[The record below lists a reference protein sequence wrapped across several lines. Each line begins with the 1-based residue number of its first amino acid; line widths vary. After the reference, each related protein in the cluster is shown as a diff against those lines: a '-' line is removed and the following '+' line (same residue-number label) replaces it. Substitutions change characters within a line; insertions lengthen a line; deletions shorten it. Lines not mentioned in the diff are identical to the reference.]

1 MHYQT
6 VVGLEVHA
14 QLSTKTKIFCGCP
27 TTFGAEANT
36 QGCPV
41 CAGMPG
47 VLPVL
52 NRSAVE
58 YAMRMALAIHS
69 AIQPRSIFARKNY
82 FYPDLPKGYQISQFE
97 RPFAKGG
104 HIEIEVNGRK
114 KHIRLVRIHL
124 EEDAGKSMHGE
135 DAGIGGESLVDI
147 NRCGVPLIEIV
158 GEPDIA
164 SPEEAAAY
172 LTKVRQ
178 ILMYLRICDGNME
191 QGNLRTDVNVN
202 MHVERDGGWFKTPI
216 AEIKNLNSFRYA
228 VRAIEALIEQQKT
241 MIEDGALELVPL
253 DGTAPKETLLWDET
267 QAQVRFM
274 RAKEQAHD
282 YRYFPEPDLV
292 PFEVD
297 PTWIEQVRKTLPEL
311 PDVRRERLATQYRIP
326 AYDAEVLTEERDIAE
341 YYEAAIRAGGD
352 PKAVS
357 NWVMGDVLREL
368 NRRKIGIADVKVPPE
383 RLVDLLKLMQEGTI
397 SGKIAKTVFEEMAET
412 GEAPRKII
420 ERRGL
425 VQISDAGTLEHVI
438 EDVLQEQSKE
448 VARYRAGATKL
459 LGFFVG
465 QVMRKTKGKANP
477 KLVNQLLKERLRG

>member
-1 MHYQT
+1 MHYET

-52 NRSAVE
+52 NRLAVE
-58 YAMRMALAIHS
+58 YAMRMALATHS
-69 AIQPRSIFARKNY
+69 TIQPRSLFARKNY
-82 FYPDLPKGYQISQFE
+82 FYPDLPKGYQISQYE

-104 HIEIEVNGRK
+104 YVDIEVNGRK

-135 DAGIGGESLVDI
+135 DAGVGGESLVDI

-164 SPEEAAAY
+164 SPEEAATY
-172 LTKVRQ
+172 LAKIRQ

-202 MHVERDGGWFKTPI
+202 MRVERDGQWFKTPI

-228 VRAIEALIEQQKT
+228 VRAIEALIERQKA
-241 MIEDGALELVPL
+241 MIEEGELELVPL

-267 QAQVRFM
+267 QGQVRFM

-292 PFEVD
+292 PLEVD
-297 PTWIEQVRKTLPEL
+297 PAWIEQVRTTLPEL
-311 PDVRRERLATQYRIP
+311 PEVRRERFVTQYRIP
-326 AYDAEVLTEERDIAE
+326 AYDAGVLTEEREIAE
-341 YYEAAIRAGGD
+341 YYEAVIRAGGD

-357 NWVMGDVLREL
+357 NWVMGSVLREL
-368 NRRKIGIADVKVPPE
+368 NSRKIGITDFKVPPKM
-383 RLVDLLKLMQEGTI
+383 LADLLKLMQEGTI
-397 SGKIAKTVFEEMAET
+397 SGKIAKAIFQEMAET
-412 GEAPRKII
+412 GEAPRRIV
-420 ERRGL
+420 ERKGL
-425 VQISDAGTLEHVI
+425 VQISDAETLEHVI
-438 EDVLQEQSKE
+438 EDVLQEHGKE
-448 VARYRAGATKL
+448 VERYRAGATKL

-465 QVMRKTKGKANP
+465 QVMWKTKGQANP
-477 KLVNQLLKERLRG
+477 KLVNQLLKEKLNG